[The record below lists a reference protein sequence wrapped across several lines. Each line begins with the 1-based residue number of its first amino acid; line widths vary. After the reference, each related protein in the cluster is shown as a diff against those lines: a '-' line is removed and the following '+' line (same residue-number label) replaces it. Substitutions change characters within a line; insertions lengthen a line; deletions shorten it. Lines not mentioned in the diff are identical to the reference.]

1 MNKFIATGNV
11 VREMEVTYL
20 NNGTALLK
28 NALAVKDEFKKD
40 KTYFFNFTAFGKTAE
55 TMANY
60 LNKGSKILIE
70 AQLTQSSYEKD
81 GQKRTST
88 DVIVNRFEFLDSK
101 KDNQSNQGSYSQPN
115 PQTKTQS
122 DPFASQS
129 IDIDISDDSLPF

>member
-1 MNKFIATGNV
+1 MNKFIASGNV
-11 VREMEVTYL
+11 VRDMEVTYL

-88 DVIVNRFEFLDSK
+88 DLIVNRFEFLDSK
-101 KDNQSNQGSYSQPN
+101 KDSGTSYRKPEPKN
-115 PQTKTQS
+115 D
-122 DPFASQS
+122 DPFASSGQELQ
-129 IDIDISDDSLPF
+129 IDPDSLPF